1 MSVTPEADEK
11 PVCEPLPPPPHI
23 ASKLASPPPELELS
37 AAQQTLFDEVLE
49 HFQAET
55 YVLPGVEGGGGLREE
70 EKFWLSCECI
80 LRYLRATK
88 WAGARAAIKRLEET
102 LVWRREFGLYD
113 LLTASHVEP
122 EALTG
127 KMVLFGYDADGR
139 PAMYLRPSRQN
150 TEETVRQM
158 HFLTWLLERAVD
170 LMGPGVECVL
180 CLPSSV
186 RPRLTLGRWPC
197 AGLSRSWSISRT
209 RRRTP
214 PSPSRARA
222 STSSKTTVSVPYL
235 PRRSHAHA
243 RLLCTLPHRR
253 SRAPG
258 PRAHRERA
266 VPAQRLLQSDHAL
279 RRPRH
284 APQDAVQ
291 PVLRPRRPLRAA
303 HAGARVGRRAGVRV
317 RARSVLARAAA
328 HVPRQAGEDARGV
341 EGERCQGRPE
351 GVGSQMCSGERENRH
366 GECRTCK
373 GPLRGNW

>member
-170 LMGPGVECVL
+170 LMGPGVETIALMVDFADKAKN
-180 CLPSSV
+180 PSFAQSRASLNILQNHCQ
-186 RPRLTLGRWPC
+186 RPVSTPSLT
-197 AGLSRSWSISRT
+197 RS
-209 RRRTP
+209 RTP
-214 PSPSRARA
+214 PLHATSPQIPSAWAARSSRTCRSC
-222 STSSKTTVSVPYL
+222 STPSSK
-235 PRRSHAHA
+235 
-243 RLLCTLPHRR
+243 
-253 SRAPG
+253 
-258 PRAHRERA
+258 
-266 VPAQRLLQSDHAL
+266 
-279 RRPRH
+279 
-284 APQDAVQ
+284 
-291 PVLRPRRPLRAA
+291 
-303 HAGARVGRRAGVRV
+303 
-317 RARSVLARAAA
+317 
-328 HVPRQAGEDARGV
+328 
-341 EGERCQGRPE
+341 
-351 GVGSQMCSGERENRH
+351 
-366 GECRTCK
+366 
-373 GPLRGNW
+373 

>member
-23 ASKLASPPPELELS
+23 PSKLASPPPELSLS

-170 LMGPGVECVL
+170 LMGPGVETIALMVDFADKAKN
-180 CLPSSV
+180 PSFAQS
-186 RPRLTLGRWPC
+186 RASLNILQNHYPERLGRALIANVPFLLNAFFKVITPFVDPATRPKMRFNPSCVRDGLFAPHMLVREWGGARAFEYEHDRYWPVLLRMCQDRRAKMLAAWRESGAKVGLKEWDLKC
-197 AGLSRSWSISRT
+197 AAENEKIGMVNARLAKGLSEAT
-209 RRRTP
+209 GEE
-214 PSPSRARA
+214 
-222 STSSKTTVSVPYL
+222 
-235 PRRSHAHA
+235 HH
-243 RLLCTLPHRR
+243 
-253 SRAPG
+253 
-258 PRAHRERA
+258 
-266 VPAQRLLQSDHAL
+266 SD
-279 RRPRH
+279 
-284 APQDAVQ
+284 
-291 PVLRPRRPLRAA
+291 
-303 HAGARVGRRAGVRV
+303 
-317 RARSVLARAAA
+317 
-328 HVPRQAGEDARGV
+328 
-341 EGERCQGRPE
+341 
-351 GVGSQMCSGERENRH
+351 
-366 GECRTCK
+366 
-373 GPLRGNW
+373 